1 MRTKDEIFQRVLTLR
16 DALFPGRSGVAD
28 CLGLATAG
36 IITLRAEGIQAVMQ
50 AGTMNWKMVA
60 DELDDGTS
68 PTHFTYEWSPDAP
81 ASKRSVAMGNL
92 PEMHCWI
99 GVVSSQELIDFSTH
113 GLVARAR
120 EAGFVWRA
128 PEPPPFLWCAVNEQ
142 PDYVRYAANMIATQY
157 AGSKAVE
164 MINQYKMAAAAYITA
179 REIKTLST
187 AE

>member
-1 MRTKDEIFQRVLTLR
+1 MRTKEEIFERVLRMR

-36 IITLRAEGIQAVMQ
+36 IITLRAEGIKAVMQ
-50 AGTMNWKMVA
+50 AGTMNWRMVA

-99 GVVSSQELIDFSTH
+99 GVASS
-113 GLVARAR
+113 
-120 EAGFVWRA
+120 
-128 PEPPPFLWCAVNEQ
+128 
-142 PDYVRYAANMIATQY
+142 
-157 AGSKAVE
+157 
-164 MINQYKMAAAAYITA
+164 
-179 REIKTLST
+179 
-187 AE
+187 

>member
-36 IITLRAEGIQAVMQ
+36 IITLRAEGIKAVMQ
-50 AGTMNWKMVA
+50 AGTMNWRMVA
-60 DELDDGTS
+60 DELDDATS

-81 ASKRSVAMGNL
+81 ASQRSVAMGNL

-99 GVVSSQELIDFSTH
+99 GVVSSQELIDLSTH

-120 EAGFVWRA
+120 EAGLVWRA
-128 PEPPPFLWCAVNEQ
+128 PGPPPFLWCPVNEQ
-142 PDYVRYAANMIATQY
+142 PDCVRYAANIAATRY
-157 AGSKAVE
+157 AGGKAVE
-164 MINQYKMAAAAYITA
+164 MINQYKMAAGQPTSPPG
-179 REIKTLST
+179 RSRP
-187 AE
+187 